1 MTQQTLVNRFVIS
14 TFVMLYLIVS
24 IISTIHVID
33 FFSMSNPYWLA
44 VSLAIA
50 FEVGAAASL
59 ASLIALDK
67 MNKSLVWALFITI
80 TLMQMQGNMYYAFKN
95 LNGYD
100 SWVQLFNL
108 VEEDPLYQKRILSF
122 VSGAILP
129 LVALGFIKSLV
140 DYIKPEKEHNAPI
153 EEQVES
159 MRKVKLN
166 KEISKYIA
174 EKSDPEIIKPRGG
187 EFVQPVGQGF
197 SVGKV
202 SNQADQIDLAEDFLE
217 ILGEDYFTDLGLK
230 KSEISGF
237 IFHVMNGLDLKNA
250 YKYGY
255 LKGSDIAQFRKQ
267 AEIKINDFR
276 KFPEYFEKLSSDKD
290 KKIAMFC
297 TGGIRCEKA
306 ASYLFKRG
314 FKNVYQL
321 KGGILNYLNKIPSKK
336 SLWNGECFVFDE
348 RITVV
353 NNSKIGNY
361 LMCAGCRTPISKKD
375 IQSPKYEK
383 DVSCPKC
390 FDKLTEKQKY
400 RFRMRASQ
408 KLNGKLKTNLLQR
421 ASV

>member
-140 DYIKPEKEHNAPI
+140 DYIKPEKTKELKDIEVNEPI
-153 EEQVES
+153 FVSPSSEILEGPKGNVGPDDS
-159 MRKVKLN
+159 GLD
-166 KEISKYIA
+166 EISSEESA
-174 EKSDPEIIKPRGG
+174 ES
-187 EFVQPVGQGF
+187 
-197 SVGKV
+197 
-202 SNQADQIDLAEDFLE
+202 
-217 ILGEDYFTDLGLK
+217 ILGLTVEEEPSVETYAKVIKNEDDLN
-230 KSEISGF
+230 E
-237 IFHVMNGLDLKNA
+237 
-250 YKYGY
+250 Y
-255 LKGSDIAQFRKQ
+255 LA
-267 AEIKINDFR
+267 
-276 KFPEYFEKLSSDKD
+276 
-290 KKIAMFC
+290 
-297 TGGIRCEKA
+297 
-306 ASYLFKRG
+306 KR
-314 FKNVYQL
+314 NEV
-321 KGGILNYLNKIPSKK
+321 KGGLINKS
-336 SLWNGECFVFDE
+336 S
-348 RITVV
+348 
-353 NNSKIGNY
+353 
-361 LMCAGCRTPISKKD
+361 
-375 IQSPKYEK
+375 EK
-383 DVSCPKC
+383 RNI
-390 FDKLTEKQKY
+390 KLEDDARPTG
-400 RFRMRASQ
+400 FTGA
-408 KLNGKLKTNLLQR
+408 
-421 ASV
+421 